1 MSSKVSKGLEDFLDY
16 LRETA
21 EQCRIADAD
30 RVDMEAATQDLLHAL
45 ELGEDKATERA
56 RIGLKLR
63 EIRRKRRT
71 AKDIAEQSRPVTVWA
86 EQNRAV
92 VKALERLLG
101 DVRKLERKSENRA
114 YAPRT
119 SVLDEIKRK
128 EAGT

>member
-71 AKDIAEQSRPVTVWA
+71 AKNTVEQSRPVAEWA

-92 VKALERLLG
+92 IKSLERLLG
-101 DVRKLERKSENRA
+101 DVRKLEHKSENRI

-119 SVLDEIKRK
+119 NVLDEIKQK